1 MKIQNYRLLTVLI
14 IERRRSGLATCNSR
28 RLIER
33 RTWREGTQRDP
44 TLLRGDRRHFQEE
57 TFFNLSFDVSF
68 SVSFHFLPLCFSVGV
83 LCFCLSS
90 SLSFYQS
97 ISRSFYQ
104 SIYLFYVAGK
114 HQRDLTLLEKD
125 WRHFQGKKKTFF
137 FCLSFDVSIPLTSY
151 FLFLPMFLCLFLFY
165 LSIFISLSLPYATF
179 RKNTFYL
186 SLQGFC
192 SFSHSGALFSVSYL
206 PVLLIL
212 YLISH
217 LLLYLSSLRSFSL

>member
-14 IERRRSGLATCNSR
+14 IESRRSGLATCNSR

-57 TFFNLSFDVSF
+57 TFFYLSFDVSF
-68 SVSFHFLPLCFSVGV
+68 SVSFYFLPLCFSVGV

-90 SLSFYQS
+90 SLSFYQF
-97 ISRSFYQ
+97 IFRSFYQ

-114 HQRDLTLLEKD
+114 HQRDLTLLEED
-125 WRHFQGKKKTFF
+125 WRHFQGKKLF

-151 FLFLPMFLCLFLFY
+151 FLFLSMFLCLFLFS
-165 LSIFISLSLPYATF
+165 LFISISLSL
-179 RKNTFYL
+179 
-186 SLQGFC
+186 
-192 SFSHSGALFSVSYL
+192 SHT
-206 PVLLIL
+206 
-212 YLISH
+212 
-217 LLLYLSSLRSFSL
+217 